1 MFEIRLK
8 GEYIYMLK
16 FEHLE
21 GVFLEAKEH
30 GYCVAIEVTIP
41 GQEQTEFILNRAES
55 AEAMRYNRLVGRPR
69 TLINNIT
76 ALIIS
81 LNIIKMR
88 MTIT

>member
-1 MFEIRLK
+1 MFNITPPIGYWGVPLFEFMFGRLN
-8 GEYIYMLK
+8 ETQLQDIQDSICL
-16 FEHLE
+16 L
-21 GVFLEAKEH
+21 L
-30 GYCVAIEVTIP
+30 
-41 GQEQTEFILNRAES
+41 ILVGFDVMTRFG
-55 AEAMRYNRLVGRPR
+55 AEALRYNRLVGRPR